1 MVTSKSSWLGWF
13 RGLPHASVLVFC
25 TVALAAVQSV
35 LAALGAAAA
44 IRIGAAVVIAAV
56 AAASELNKLHARR
69 LEEHEAELQA
79 QQEREAAEAE
89 WLRQAQICLRV
100 WPAPRADE
108 VDPYVLGV
116 VPSPLADRYAQ
127 AGQRLPLYVDR
138 DRDALA
144 RERLRA
150 QGLLLLIGAPA
161 SGVTRTAYEVACGGG
176 TRRVVLAPVAPQGL
190 RQVLDDLD
198 VLSRLE
204 PPVRLILWL
213 DRVDT
218 FAPGGITAELL
229 RRCRQRSP
237 GLWVVATISTTRY
250 KTWATEEASVAA
262 EFGEPVTLERL
273 PSPSELDRAQATY
286 PDVDFSEGIAA
297 AFTAVGAL
305 LVRLRAG
312 DGDCPY
318 ESPGG
323 DCPVARAVVSLA
335 TGWATT
341 GTSRPLPVALLAG
354 LVQQRLGRA
363 EDLDHRHLARALEWA
378 CAPTLQ
384 GARLLRPA
392 VQNSRDAVRAHPEV
406 AEIRAAEEPPS
417 PAVWAAVLDEAVTA
431 DDSEAIGRIGF
442 QAHVAGE
449 AGTATAAWARIVRL
463 DEPGAGWLGRA
474 ADFSHT
480 RREPRAEI
488 PPGQR
493 LLELAEAAYGPDH
506 VEVAGTLTN
515 LGAAWRDLGKPEK
528 ARDLFERALRILE
541 RAYGP
546 DHVEVARTLDN
557 LGAAWSDLGKPEK
570 ARDLFERA
578 LPIFERAYGPDHV
591 RVAVTLDG
599 LGDAWRNLGK
609 PEKARDRCERAL
621 RILERAYGPDHVLVA
636 GTLTNLGL
644 ACSDLGQP
652 ATARDLYVRALRI
665 FCAHYPNGH
674 RHRDLVVRNLRRV
687 APDLIVLDDGRVVS
701 RSGDAP
707 PINS

>member
-13 RGLPHASVLVFC
+13 RGLPRASVLVFC

-312 DGDCPY
+312 DGGCFFEP
-318 ESPGG
+318 PGG
-323 DCPVARAVVSLA
+323 DCPVARAVVWVA
-335 TGWATT
+335 MGWAAT
-341 GTSRPLPVALLAG
+341 GTSRPLPVTLLAG
-354 LVQQRLGRA
+354 LVKQRLGRA
-363 EDLDHRHLARALEWA
+363 EDLDSRHFDRAMEWA
-378 CAPTLQ
+378 CALTLQ

-392 VQNSRDAVRAHPEV
+392 AAQDLRGAVQAHPEV
-406 AEIRAAEEPPS
+406 AEIRAAEEPPA
-417 PAVWAAVLDEAVTA
+417 PAVWTAALEEAVTA
-431 DDSEAIGRIGF
+431 RDSHAIGRIGF

-449 AGTATAAWARIVRL
+449 AGVATAAWANVAGL
-463 DEPGAGWLGRA
+463 DEPGAASLWRA
-474 ADFSHT
+474 AAFSRT

-488 PPGQR
+488 PSRQR
-493 LLELAEAAYGPDH
+493 LLELAEVEYGPDH
-506 VEVAGTLTN
+506 VEVAGTLDN
-515 LGAAWRDLGKPEK
+515 LGTAWSDLGQPEK
-528 ARDLFERALRILE
+528 ARDL
-541 RAYGP
+541 
-546 DHVEVARTLDN
+546 
-557 LGAAWSDLGKPEK
+557 
-570 ARDLFERA
+570 
-578 LPIFERAYGPDHV
+578 
-591 RVAVTLDG
+591 
-599 LGDAWRNLGK
+599 
-609 PEKARDRCERAL
+609 
-621 RILERAYGPDHVLVA
+621 
-636 GTLTNLGL
+636 
-644 ACSDLGQP
+644 AC
-652 ATARDLYVRALRI
+652 RYVR
-665 FCAHYPNGH
+665 GW
-674 RHRDLVVRNLRRV
+674 
-687 APDLIVLDDGRVVS
+687 
-701 RSGDAP
+701 
-707 PINS
+707 

>member
-1 MVTSKSSWLGWF
+1 MCIRDSPGTRRLTAGERRWSPRSPAGSGGSEDCRAPRCSCSAPSLWPPCSQCWQRSVPRRQSASARRSSSPRWPQPRSSTSCTPAASCSSRRPRPSGFARHRSACGFGRRRERMRSTPTCWEWCRLRSRTGTP
-13 RGLPHASVLVFC
+13 RPASGCLSTSTATEMRWRASGCARRVC
-25 TVALAAVQSV
+25 CCSSAPPPAASP
-35 LAALGAAAA
+35 GPPT
-44 IRIGAAVVIAAV
+44 RWPV
-56 AAASELNKLHARR
+56 AAAPGAWCS
-69 LEEHEAELQA
+69 
-79 QQEREAAEAE
+79 
-89 WLRQAQICLRV
+89 
-100 WPAPRADE
+100 PRW
-108 VDPYVLGV
+108 
-116 VPSPLADRYAQ
+116 R
-127 AGQRLPLYVDR
+127 
-138 DRDALA
+138 
-144 RERLRA
+144 
-150 QGLLLLIGAPA
+150 
-161 SGVTRTAYEVACGGG
+161 
-176 TRRVVLAPVAPQGL
+176 PQGL

-449 AGTATAAWARIVRL
+449 AGTATLVGTHR
-463 DEPGAGWLGRA
+463 PLGR
-474 ADFSHT
+474 T
-480 RREPRAEI
+480 RR
-488 PPGQR
+488 
-493 LLELAEAAYGPDH
+493 
-506 VEVAGTLTN
+506 
-515 LGAAWRDLGKPEK
+515 
-528 ARDLFERALRILE
+528 
-541 RAYGP
+541 
-546 DHVEVARTLDN
+546 
-557 LGAAWSDLGKPEK
+557 
-570 ARDLFERA
+570 
-578 LPIFERAYGPDHV
+578 
-591 RVAVTLDG
+591 
-599 LGDAWRNLGK
+599 
-609 PEKARDRCERAL
+609 
-621 RILERAYGPDHVLVA
+621 
-636 GTLTNLGL
+636 GL
-644 ACSDLGQP
+644 ARP
-652 ATARDLYVRALRI
+652 
-665 FCAHYPNGH
+665 
-674 RHRDLVVRNLRRV
+674 RR
-687 APDLIVLDDGRVVS
+687 
-701 RSGDAP
+701 
-707 PINS
+707 